1 MGTGHGKGQHIQV
14 HLCGRQLASI
24 WYSKRKQQR
33 KPQSFLAPK
42 SLPALCSARARSC
55 QLSRAAVGLSQP
67 VQDMGDTEQCLL
79 CLRSWDWRPSR
90 MECRAGTGLGTHL
103 G

>member
-1 MGTGHGKGQHIQV
+1 MGED
-14 HLCGRQLASI
+14 SI
-24 WYSKRKQQR
+24 Y
-33 KPQSFLAPK
+33 K
-42 SLPALCSARARSC
+42 STCVEGSWPAFGTARESSRESLRALLPLLPCLLCSARARSC

-67 VQDMGDTEQCLL
+67 VQDMGDAEQCLL